1 MAKLKMVEKNGK
13 SVPHYAA
20 DGIGKMKN
28 GGMAKSGYMGG
39 GMAKSG
45 YMGGGMA
52 KKRYMDGG
60 CVMSNR
66 GVRNTNMS

>member
-1 MAKLKMVEKNGK
+1 MSRLKMVEKDGK
-13 SVPHYAA
+13 KVPHYAA
-20 DGIGKMKN
+20 DGVGKMKN
-28 GGMAKSGYMGG
+28 GGMAKAGY
-39 GMAKSG
+39 KK
-45 YMGGGMA
+45 GGMA

>member
-39 GMAKSG
+39 GMAK
-45 YMGGGMA
+45 
-52 KKRYMDGG
+52 KRYMDGG